1 MKRSIIKFGDIEIK
15 KQKFHQHKK
24 PISIKNID
32 INKIVVS
39 NKVSFG
45 KKGFKYFIGY
55 KDAKIRPL
63 CIFLPKMSA
72 YRRDFDETKYMS
84 FLIKDDELLEKYNEI
99 WEKVKN
105 SIKEEFDSKPV
116 YNEKYLKAKI
126 KSYNGKINTN
136 FHNNKIPREGSQ
148 FICLS
153 VILIDSV
160 FRTGKHYYPQVL
172 LEECKY
178 VVKEKKTFKY
188 IIEDIEIS
196 SGSDRENSDD
206 KGSDEKN
213 SDEEN
218 SDEENSG
225 KENFDEESFDE

>member
-1 MKRSIIKFGDIEIK
+1 MENSTQTFTKT
-15 KQKFHQHKK
+15 KK
-24 PISIKNID
+24 PRQD
-32 INKIVVS
+32 
-39 NKVSFG
+39 
-45 KKGFKYFIGY
+45 
-55 KDAKIRPL
+55 
-63 CIFLPKMSA
+63 
-72 YRRDFDETKYMS
+72 
-84 FLIKDDELLEKYNEI
+84 
-99 WEKVKN
+99 
-105 SIKEEFDSKPV
+105 
-116 YNEKYLKAKI
+116 
-126 KSYNGKINTN
+126 
-136 FHNNKIPREGSQ
+136 SQ

-160 FRTGKHYYPQVL
+160 FKTGKHYYPQVL

-225 KENFDEESFDE
+225 KENFDEESFHE